1 MFSNFVMG
9 LASATLIELGV
20 IDDPITKKRRV
31 QREMAKQHIDILT
44 MLQEKTKGN
53 LSDDERDLLVRV
65 LNDLRLAFARAEA
78 PSK

>member
-44 MLQEKTKGN
+44 MLQEKTKGI
-53 LSDDERDLLVRV
+53 LSDDERDLLTRV
-65 LNDLRLAFARAEA
+65 LNDLRLAFARAET
-78 PSK
+78 

>member
-53 LSDDERDLLVRV
+53 LSDDERDLIARV
-65 LNDLRLAFARAEA
+65 LNDLRLAFARAET
-78 PSK
+78 PGK